1 MVIINKKTITI
12 EEIKN
17 NINLDLSE
25 RIVAYSKYKNLNPEA
40 LEELAI
46 ATIKQEYE
54 FWINNRTNISERT
67 NRLLQSILDGHVL
80 NKLEAFEMLCDDPK
94 QVEQYA
100 KYETFKENVNNNNGV
115 TLKDFEDLCNT
126 MGWDLQTIEI
136 IQTEFERKGLI
147 IDEYKE
153 KENKL

>member
-1 MVIINKKTITI
+1 MIIINKKTITI

-67 NRLLQSILDGHVL
+67 NRLLQSILDGHIL
-80 NKLEAFEMLCDDPK
+80 NKLEAFEMVCDDPK

-115 TLKDFEDLCNT
+115 TLEDFEDICNT
-126 MGWDLQTIEI
+126 MGWDLQTIKI